1 MGQAGLSV
9 RKLERRAAKEGASDE
24 KIDQADVSPA
34 TVSAESSH
42 QTAMQQHSAAAI
54 YCTRSFDADCCCQQD
69 AANPKEFLIDLVVE
83 GSKDSRAVGQAA

>member
-34 TVSAESSH
+34 TVSPSH
-42 QTAMQQHSAAAI
+42 LDLTTRPANILPQLSI
-54 YCTRSFDADCCCQQD
+54 YSTVQYEVF
-69 AANPKEFLIDLVVE
+69 
-83 GSKDSRAVGQAA
+83 

>member
-34 TVSAESSH
+34 TVPQSSH
-42 QTAMQQHSAAAI
+42 HAASNILPQLSTI
-54 YCTRSFDADCCCQQD
+54 YLEVALYEVF
-69 AANPKEFLIDLVVE
+69 
-83 GSKDSRAVGQAA
+83 

>member
-34 TVSAESSH
+34 TVSAESS
-42 QTAMQQHSAAAI
+42 
-54 YCTRSFDADCCCQQD
+54 
-69 AANPKEFLIDLVVE
+69 
-83 GSKDSRAVGQAA
+83 GSHHATSIILPQLYDS

>member
-1 MGQAGLSV
+1 LGQAGLSV

-42 QTAMQQHSAAAI
+42 HAASNI
-54 YCTRSFDADCCCQQD
+54 LPQLY
-69 AANPKEFLIDLVVE
+69 
-83 GSKDSRAVGQAA
+83 DS